1 MLEDTARLADDI
13 LEIQPYS
20 AALFYRKIQAVIV
33 YHLEQESQEIFDCVV
48 ELDGKSHSF
57 I

>member
-33 YHLEQESQEIFDCVV
+33 YHLEQESQKIFDCVV